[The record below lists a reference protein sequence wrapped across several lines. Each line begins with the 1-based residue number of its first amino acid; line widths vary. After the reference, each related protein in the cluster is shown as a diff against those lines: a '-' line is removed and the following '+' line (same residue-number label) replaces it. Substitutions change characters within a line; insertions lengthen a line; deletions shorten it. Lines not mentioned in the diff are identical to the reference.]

1 VETFI
6 AGAGIFG
13 EKLGPL
19 MNQLSPNMN
28 YDDNRLENLL
38 SSLPLGGQYAV
49 EFLHQSWIEGKVS
62 EILGKY
68 NIMIGIFDIPSLSH
82 LFIAINDIVHI
93 RVLGSTGLH
102 TNCYSD
108 EEEAGGVKRLAG
120 LVTNWETI
128 NGYSSN
134 NTEGFAVGHT
144 ITLRDYLR
152 NAS

>member
-19 MNQLSPNMN
+19 MNQLSLNID

-38 SSLPLGGQYAV
+38 SSLPLGGKYAV
-49 EFLHQSWIEGKVS
+49 ELLHQSWIEGKVF
-62 EILGKY
+62 EILDIY

-82 LFIAINDIVHI
+82 LFIATNDIVHI
-93 RVLGSTGLH
+93 RILGSTGLH

-108 EEEAGGVKRLAG
+108 EEEAGGAKRLAG
-120 LVTNWETI
+120 LATNWEI
-128 NGYSSN
+128 IYDYSKN
-134 NTEGFAVGHT
+134 IQGLAVGHT
-144 ITLRDYLR
+144 KTLRDNLR
-152 NAS
+152 STS